1 MRHPDLNIKNITI
14 KESPAYRV
22 RVESWE
28 CISPKDLLA
37 VDIIQECLN
46 KEGKIFTSSTYNFHM
61 TRDEIKRLCEGLM
74 SV

>member
-28 CISPKDLLA
+28 CVLPKGLLA
-37 VDIIQECLN
+37 VDIIQESLN
-46 KEGKIFTSSTYNFHM
+46 KEGKVADTSTYNFHM